1 MKTEKVAWGTGSGTA
16 YNVKIFSAVADNNE
30 DDDVKY
36 ADDDDDVQS
45 VDKF

>member
-1 MKTEKVAWGTGSGTA
+1 MGSGTA
-16 YNVKIFSAVADNNE
+16 YNNE
-30 DDDVKY
+30 NGDDKY

>member
-1 MKTEKVAWGTGSGTA
+1 MMMARMHITVNG
-16 YNVKIFSAVADNNE
+16 YNNE